1 MTKSEL
7 ARSMYLDEKDP
18 HNCAQAVLCAF
29 SEDYGIS
36 RDDAMRMAVRFG
48 RGMGLGSSCG
58 TVSGGLMVLAL
69 PARTMRLFRNL
80 PADSRPKP
88 VRCAA
93 PTCSYAREKPAKRR
107 GTTAPAWSPSP
118 LPCSRNFSPV
128 KTSPFR
134 TSAIRISMNR
144 NRGKHDS

>member
-58 TVSGGLMVLAL
+58 TVSGGLMVLGLAGADNAL
-69 PARTMRLFRNL
+69 VQKFT
-80 PADSRPKP
+80 SRFAAEAGALRCPDLL
-88 VRCAA
+88 VR
-93 PTCSYAREKPAKRR
+93 AREAGEAQRDH
-107 GTTAPAWSPSP
+107 
-118 LPCSRNFSPV
+118 CSRMV
-128 KTSPFR
+128 TI
-134 TSAIRISMNR
+134 SASLLEELLA
-144 NRGKHDS
+144 G